1 MQKFKVKKLKT
12 ETVQN
17 LKYGILMLGLAI
29 FSASCGKVEEAVTGT
44 TNDFKVQGRWLMVGP
59 EHASALTT
67 WAENE
72 SVVLS
77 FKNGQAVLS
86 PTGAKGLAV
95 GAFNKWCLDN
105 PRPFKIDNN
114 QIVLLAKDACA
125 EKRFTIQ
132 QLDGTNLK
140 FPDPDNTDVTQVFTK
155 IDENRYKALV
165 APKDQKI

>member
-114 QIVLLAKDACA
+114 QIVLLAKDA
-125 EKRFTIQ
+125 
-132 QLDGTNLK
+132 
-140 FPDPDNTDVTQVFTK
+140 
-155 IDENRYKALV
+155 
-165 APKDQKI
+165 